1 MSKPKRILVP
11 LDETDLS
18 DKVLDFA
25 LGTAAWTGAD
35 VFLLHVFHSAPTVDP
50 RPHRKSTDAIDAEI
64 DALIHH
70 AIDRNKGRFT
80 IERARIHAQVWSG
93 DIVTSICT
101 ACAEL
106 EADLVIMGTHGR
118 QGLIDRFTGSAT
130 EQVVARAPASVFVV
144 RPDGYPYLQ
153 E

>member
-25 LGTAAWTGAD
+25 LGTAAWTGAE
-35 VFLLHVFHSAPTVDP
+35 VFLLHVFRTAPSVDP
-50 RPHRKSTDAIDAEI
+50 KPHRSDVGAVDAEI
-64 DALIHH
+64 DALVHH

-80 IERARIHAQVWSG
+80 IARNQIHAQVWSG
-93 DIVTSICT
+93 DVVTSICT
-101 ACAEL
+101 ACDEL

-118 QGLIDRFTGSAT
+118 KGLIDRFTGTLT